1 MRKCQRTA
9 NNHSQISGCLLFLA
23 PSVSASPWDMVGSH
37 YVRQFEQKNWCGN
50 KVVNSPRTPGG
61 LANYFPFLTIPSYHN
76 HMIDKLLRRVE
87 RYITT
92 LVKKKRGG
100 GLNMWCLLS
109 NHRTTISLVKRLRC
123 IFRQESHDLQV
134 YILNNPD
141 NKNITMQKYLL
152 MMLFVLGLHL
162 VSLGASFLAWCCI
175 IQVV

>member
-1 MRKCQRTA
+1 MSEDRKQSLADFGMPPFSGTERVRFPLGHGRQSLCTAVRTEKLVWQQGRKQPKD
-9 NNHSQISGCLLFLA
+9 SRRPRQLF
-23 PSVSASPWDMVGSH
+23 SVPH
-37 YVRQFEQKNWCGN
+37 H
-50 KVVNSPRTPGG
+50 
-61 LANYFPFLTIPSYHN
+61 PSYHN
-76 HMIDKLLRRVE
+76 HMIDKLLRHVE